1 MSVVAHTNISHK
13 HMASVQLNNEPAV
26 TAISVS
32 ARIDY
37 IQRFSKQAVLV
48 IDNDVN
54 VYAQAA
60 RQFLINCSSDEST
73 QETNVAFVSAST
85 KLNDIQMRCR
95 LIEQLFANTLFDPEK
110 SLAVSI
116 LNLNKHSKGNINIVI
131 EHAHA
136 LSLQIKYEL
145 CQLVNVASKTQRK
158 IDVVL
163 FGLEQAAQ
171 DVAADQTLFKN
182 KLSIVDAKSGQLFAL
197 EHAKFASDKTI
208 FNSKL
213 WLKLLSALLLFSVLI
228 GLSWY
233 GLIHYDN
240 FKLSEL
246 SKLTEV
252 DATPIETSALVLE
265 KTPSKEKTHT
275 TVQPQDLTVEG
286 SAKLANITDIQAA
299 LLGEISS
306 IKDNGA
312 QQAQATD
319 ILQALELNES
329 SETSLVN
336 GTPSVK
342 VTQSKQVTIKP
353 IRDTSKYE
361 SSNMT
366 PMVPK
371 DSESSKITLLK
382 IPQFDIASV
391 EFVLTPEYYTKAS
404 SGYVVQLVGFTK
416 LDLLSRFIKKYPNID
431 YFSYEKMLN
440 DQKLIV
446 LTTAIYDNKSQ
457 ANAAIKLL
465 PQGIVDRGVWIKPL
479 SLVQEEINSL

>member
-1 MSVVAHTNISHK
+1 
-13 HMASVQLNNEPAV
+13 MASVQLNNEPAV
-26 TAISVS
+26 TSISVS

-54 VYAQAA
+54 VYTQAA

-95 LIEQLFANTLFDPEK
+95 LIEQLFSNTLFDPEK

-116 LNLNKHSKGNINIVI
+116 LNLNKHSKDNINIVI

-145 CQLVNVASKTQRK
+145 CQLVNVASKTQSK

-171 DVAADQTLFKN
+171 DAAANQTLFKN
-182 KLSIVDAKSGQLFAL
+182 KLSIIDAKSGQLFAL
-197 EHAKFASDKTI
+197 EHAKFAGDKTI

-213 WLKLLSALLLFSVLI
+213 WLKLLSALLLVSVLI

-240 FKLSEL
+240 FKLSKL

-252 DATPIETSALVLE
+252 DVAPIETSTLVLG
-265 KTPSKEKTHT
+265 KTPSKVKTPSTEKSQKILQH
-275 TVQPQDLTVEG
+275 QGITVED
-286 SAKLANITDIQAA
+286 SAKLANTADIQAA
-299 LLGEISS
+299 LLGETSS
-306 IKDNGA
+306 VKGNDA
-312 QQAQATD
+312 QPAQATD
-319 ILQALELNES
+319 ILQALELNGASES
-329 SETSLVN
+329 SLVN
-336 GTPSVK
+336 ATPV
-342 VTQSKQVTIKP
+342 VEVIQPKQVTIKP
-353 IRDTSKYE
+353 TPDTSKAENPNIAPMVPKKYE
-361 SSNMT
+361 SS
-366 PMVPK
+366 
-371 DSESSKITLLK
+371 KIKLQEVS
-382 IPQFDIASV
+382 QFDIASV
-391 EFVLTPEYYTKAS
+391 EFVPTPEYYINAS

-416 LDLLSRFIKKYPNID
+416 LDLLSRFIEKYPNIE

-440 DQKLIV
+440 GQKLIV

-465 PQGIVDRGVWIKPL
+465 PQGIVDRGVWVKPL